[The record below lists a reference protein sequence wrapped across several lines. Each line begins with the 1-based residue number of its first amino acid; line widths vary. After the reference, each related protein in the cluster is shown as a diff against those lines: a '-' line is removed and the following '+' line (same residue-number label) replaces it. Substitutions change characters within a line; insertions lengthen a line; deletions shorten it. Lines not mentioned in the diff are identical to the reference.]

1 MLVSVGRRA
10 VVVGCGIAT
19 LIIALGSVSPSL
31 YGQGQSGTIAGRVTD
46 STGTPLAASMSFIGY
61 THFSVYAG
69 QDGSYAITDLP
80 PGSYRLDAHF
90 PGFKSDTFVVAVG
103 PGQTVSHNVVLH
115 GIGLTL
121 ETVVVKSPRLNETVT
136 AALEEQQTADNIIS
150 VMSGDEIR
158 SLPNANAA
166 EALARM
172 PGVTAE
178 RDEGEG
184 KYVEIRGTPP
194 EFQHVT
200 IDGAYVP
207 GTLATDV
214 RAVKLD
220 DVPSDLLGAIEV
232 SKTLTA
238 DQDADAIG
246 GSVNLVTKIPE
257 GAPRGYIAGQY
268 AYQTLLG
275 HDNGQGSLTYGG
287 RLGSDQ
293 QLGFLLS
300 SSYDRT
306 NRIISDVEP
315 TYTAD
320 YFSNGVY
327 TPIPNGSAFNHV
339 YPSSWSE
346 RPYNYYRTRYGL
358 GGDLDY
364 RFSPTSSVF
373 LKGLWSAFF
382 DQANRWETNV
392 AATGSDVLING
403 TPTVSAANVN
413 YTVSNRGPIEHT
425 WGFTSGGTHELG
437 IGHLTYA
444 ANYAGSTAT
453 THDHYDD
460 DYAGPSGFAYTYDNN
475 PLKPRYFV
483 DAATGAEL
491 QSSSAYSLT
500 QIATDNEAANG
511 QVVGGRAD
519 LHIPFAISDR
529 PAAFQFGAKIDNEH
543 KGYLSNQPPY
553 AYIGANPLTVG
564 QFPSSFTFPGFYSYV
579 CPGCYTLAPFGSI
592 PAVQQ
597 YLHANPSLF
606 QLQSSSLGDQ
616 LATYAGTEQVVAAY
630 AMQTLDVGPA
640 HFNVGLRAEHTD
652 VGYVG
657 HVANDPSDTSATTV
671 QHGTNS
677 YTDLFPSVQF
687 RYAIGQNTNLRA
699 AVTRGIARP
708 NYPDLAPSFNAVG
721 ATPQSI
727 SSPLSE
733 GNPSLKPEHAWNYD
747 LLAEH
752 YFASVGVLS
761 GGVFYKDIT
770 DFIFSRTVPYTGSVA
785 RYNSNLNGDTLYYV
799 SQPQN
804 GPSAHLWGAEMDY
817 MQHLTFLPGALRGI
831 GFDVN
836 WTHVESRA
844 TVPIPA
850 FDSVS
855 YTNQNGT
862 TVFPYA
868 NTPFR
873 HSPIPRQFPNMFN
886 VALLY
891 DYSRVSARV
900 EGQYTAASIY
910 SYGTDGTSNPQSG
923 DTWNYPH
930 WQVDGSIVWTVMGRS
945 AIQVQALNINNAVF
959 GFFTGLSG
967 PGQRYNNQREYYGST
982 WFVGL
987 RQGI

>member
-1 MLVSVGRRA
+1 MPVSAGRRA
-10 VVVGCGIAT
+10 AAVGCGVAIV
-19 LIIALGSVSPSL
+19 IALGSIPACL
-31 YGQGQSGTIAGRVTD
+31 YGQGRSGSITGRVTD
-46 STGTPLAASMSFIGY
+46 STGTPLQASVSFIGY
-61 THFSVYAG
+61 AHYSVYAHA
-69 QDGSYAITDLP
+69 DGAYAIPDVA
-80 PGSYRLDAHF
+80 PGAYRLDAHF
-90 PGFKSDTFVVAVG
+90 PGFKSDTFEVTVAA
-103 PGQTVSHNVVLH
+103 GQTVSHSVVLH
-115 GIGLTL
+115 NTASTL
-121 ETVVVKSPRLNETVT
+121 QTVVVKSPRLNETQA
-136 AALEEQQTADNIIS
+136 AALQEQQTADNIIS

-194 EFQHVT
+194 ELQHVT

-238 DQDADAIG
+238 DQDAAAIG

-257 GAPRGYIAGQY
+257 GPPRGYVAGQY
-268 AYQTLLG
+268 AYQSLLG

-287 RLGSDQ
+287 RLGAEQ
-293 QLGFLLS
+293 KFGFLFS

-306 NRIISDVEP
+306 NRVIGDVEP
-315 TYTAD
+315 SYTAD

-346 RPYNYYRTRYGL
+346 RPYSYYRTRYGL

-364 RFSPTSSVF
+364 RFSQTSSVF

-382 DQANRWETNV
+382 DEANRWETNLS
-392 AATGSDVLING
+392 ATGSDTLING
-403 TPTVSAANVN
+403 TPTMSSGQVK

-425 WGFTSGGTHELG
+425 WGFTGGGTHEVG

-444 ANYAGSTAT
+444 LNYAGSTAT

-460 DYAGPSGFAYTYDNN
+460 GYDGPSGFAYTYDNN

-483 DAATGAEL
+483 DAATGAAL
-491 QSSSAYSLT
+491 QSSTAYSLT
-500 QIATDNEAANG
+500 QIATDNESANG

-519 LHIPFAISDR
+519 LRIPFLIGDH
-529 PAAFQFGAKIDNEH
+529 PAAFQFGAKLDNEH
-543 KGYLSNQPPY
+543 KGYLSVQPAF
-553 AYIGANPLTVG
+553 AYVGANALTVG
-564 QFPSSFTFPGFYSYV
+564 QLASSFTFPGFYDHI
-579 CPGCYTLAPFGSI
+579 CAGCYTLAPFGSI
-592 PAVQQ
+592 PAAQQ
-597 YLHANPSLF
+597 YLHANAALF
-606 QLQSSSLGDQ
+606 QLQSSTLSDQ

-630 AMQTLDVGPA
+630 GMQTLDVGSV
-640 HFNVGLRAEHTD
+640 HINVGLRAEHTD

-657 HVANDPSDTSATTV
+657 HVATDPSDTSATAV
-671 QHGTNS
+671 QHGAHS
-677 YTDLFPSVQF
+677 YTDLFPSVQV
-687 RYAIGQNTNLRA
+687 RYAIDQNTNLRA

-721 ATPQSI
+721 ASPQSI
-727 SSPLSE
+727 SSPLSA
-733 GNPSLKPEHAWNYD
+733 GNPSLRPEHAWNYD

-752 YFASVGVLS
+752 YFPLVGVLS
-761 GGVFYKDIT
+761 GGAFYKQIT
-770 DFIFSRTVPYTGSVA
+770 DFIFDRTVPYAGPVA
-785 RYNSNLNGDTLYYV
+785 RYNAALNGDTLYYV

-804 GPSAHLWGAEMDY
+804 GPSAHLWGVEMDY
-817 MQHLTFLPGALRGI
+817 TQHLTFLPGALRGI
-831 GFDVN
+831 GFDIN

-844 TVPIPA
+844 VVPIAA

-855 YTNQNGT
+855 YTDQNGN

-868 NTPFR
+868 NTPTR
-873 HSPIPRQFPNMFN
+873 HAPIPRQFPNMFN

-891 DYSRVSARV
+891 DNTTVSARV
-900 EGQYTAASIY
+900 AGQYTSASVY
-910 SYGTDGTSNPQSG
+910 AYGTDGTSNPQSG
-923 DTWNYPH
+923 DVWNYPH
-930 WQVDGSIVWTVMGRS
+930 WQVDGSLVWTVIGRS
-945 AIQVQALNINNAVF
+945 AIQVQALNVNDAVF

-967 PGQRYNNQREYYGST
+967 PKQRYNAQREYYGST
-982 WFVGL
+982 WFIGV